1 MIRRIGSV
9 VKIQKVTEED
19 VDKYIKEVEANLPG
33 DFEDFG
39 DDKKED
45 KKDTKKKSK
54 KKTK

>member
-33 DFEDFG
+33 DAEDFG